1 MKNFLFILLF
11 ANSTSSLFA
20 QKESNPLKRHEVQ
33 LLSFLLEDTVNNT
46 SFSINNS
53 FSFGLGNDLFTGSN
67 VIKKGKDVYVQ
78 PLGTGRL
85 YKAVKENGMVKLD
98 RVDLTTH
105 SGSNFYAQNFFVKD
119 TLFQI
124 GGLGFWQIRG
134 ILTYY
139 SPQTRQWELIQTNKT
154 IPTYFDDQRDATLH
168 YNDNRIDPKLYVT
181 NSYYY
186 PNYPYSFDIASTDS
200 CYIYDFNTRAWNT
213 LGKLNPDFKKI
224 FGSKHSRE
232 MELHIKNL
240 YIFQS
245 QLEFYWVNFEANS
258 MGKFNVKEN
267 NKLRETW
274 LSTYNNDKRGLEVGF
289 QFNLGSDLYFMK
301 LLNSDT
307 LSWTKTQLNL
317 KGLDLKNTNPIYSN
331 KTSFTE
337 TISIFYSQYKT
348 VLFISVL
355 VILLVLALRS
365 NFFKR
370 KKIPKEVVAILYQN
384 FFNAINIVEKE
395 LIEILYKSNLK
406 GEEVSTKTINK
417 IIGVQQ
423 KDTLTQ
429 NKSRSD
435 HFIKIN
441 QKFKMATQNSEP
453 LIVKNRDKA
462 DKRQYNYGLNNLYV
476 LEIEKLL
483 KD

>member
-11 ANSTSSLFA
+11 VNSTSSLFA

-33 LLSFLLEDTVNNT
+33 LLSFLLDDSVNNT
-46 SFSINNS
+46 NFTINNS
-53 FSFGLGNDLFTGSN
+53 FSFGMGNDLFTGSN
-67 VIKKGKDVYVQ
+67 VIKKGKDVYLQ

-85 YKAVKENGMVKLD
+85 YKAVKDKGMVKLD

-105 SGSNFYAQNFFVKD
+105 SGSNFYTQNFFVKD
-119 TLFQI
+119 TLYQI

-154 IPTYFDDQRDATLH
+154 VPTYFDDQRDATFH
-168 YNDNRIDPKLYVT
+168 FIDNRKDPKLYVT

-224 FGSKHSRE
+224 FGSNHSRE
-232 MELHIKNL
+232 MELHINNL

-245 QLEFYWVNFEANS
+245 QLEFYWVNFEANTI
-258 MGKFNVKEN
+258 GKFNVQEN

-274 LSTYNNDKRGLEVGF
+274 LSTYNNDKRGIEVGF

-301 LLNSDT
+301 LHDNDS
-307 LSWTKTQLNL
+307 LSWTKTTLNL
-317 KGLDLKNTNPIYSN
+317 KGLDLKNTSQVYAN
-331 KTSFTE
+331 KNFFIE
-337 TISIFYSQYKT
+337 SITNFYSQYKYGFFIGI
-348 VLFISVL
+348 LFI
-355 VILLVLALRS
+355 LLAITLRS
-365 NFFKR
+365 TFFKR
-370 KKIPKEVVAILYQN
+370 EKIPKEVVAIFYQN

-395 LIEILYKSNLK
+395 LIEILYNSNLK

-435 HFIKIN
+435 YFIKIN
-441 QKFKMATQNSEP
+441 QKFKMATQSTEP
-453 LIVKNRDKA
+453 LVVKNRDKI
-462 DKRQYNYGLNNLYV
+462 DKRQYNYGLNNLYIH
-476 LEIEKLL
+476 EIEKLL

>member
-1 MKNFLFILLF
+1 MKKVLSLILFIYLL
-11 ANSTSSLFA
+11 TPLFA
-20 QKESNPLKRHEVQ
+20 QKESNPLKRHEV
-33 LLSFLLEDTVNNT
+33 LLLNLLLEDTVNNT
-46 SFSINNS
+46 TFTVNNS
-53 FSFGLGNDLFTGSN
+53 FSFGLGNDLFTNSN
-67 VIKKGKDVYVQ
+67 IIKQGKVVYIQ

-85 YKAVKENGMVKLD
+85 YKAVKENGTVKMD

-105 SGSNFYAQNFFVKD
+105 SGSNFFAQNFFIKD
-119 TLFQI
+119 TLYQI

-134 ILTYY
+134 IITYY
-139 SPQTRQWELIQTNKT
+139 STQTRQWELIQSNKT
-154 IPTYFDDQRDATLH
+154 IPTYFDDQRDAIVH
-168 YNDNRIDPKLYVT
+168 FNDKRIDPKLYVT

-200 CYIYDFNTRAWNT
+200 CYTYDFNTRAWTT
-213 LGKLNPDFKKI
+213 LGKLNPEFKKI
-224 FGSKHSRE
+224 IGSKRSHE
-232 MELHIKNL
+232 MELHFKNL
-240 YIFQS
+240 YVFQS
-245 QLEFYWVNFEANS
+245 QLEFYWVNFETNKL
-258 MGKFNVKEN
+258 GKFNVQEN
-267 NKLRETW
+267 NRLRELW
-274 LSTYNNDKRGLEVGF
+274 LSTYNKDKRVLEVGV
-289 QFNLGSDLYFMK
+289 QFNLGNELYFIK
-301 LLNSDT
+301 LQNNDS
-307 LSWTKTQLNL
+307 LSWSKTPIQLSA
-317 KGLDLKNTNPIYSN
+317 LDLNNTIPIYANNISFIEVVSN
-331 KTSFTE
+331 FYNKSKAEIFIV
-337 TISIFYSQYKT
+337 ISI
-348 VLFISVL
+348 LLI
-355 VILLVLALRS
+355 VIVVRS
-365 NFFKR
+365 NFFKS
-370 KKIPKEVVAILYQN
+370 KKIPKEVVTILYQN
-384 FFNAINIVEKE
+384 FFNSINIVEKE
-395 LIEILYKSNLK
+395 LIEILYNSNLK